1 MRTKTTTIYLFD
13 ELSDEAKQTAIDSNR
28 YTEVE
33 FFDWWGSSF
42 EMFAEAAE
50 LFGLDI
56 RQTRKSFAD
65 GGHRYDPTII
75 FFSGFSSQG
84 DGACF
89 EGHYTYKKGAL
100 KATKQAFPTDS
111 ELLRIVRDLQAI
123 QQRNFYQ
130 LTATAKHRGCYSHSG
145 CMDITVDRADG
156 KAFSG
161 GDEESL
167 KQLFR
172 DFADWIYSHLEKEYD
187 YLTSDESVA
196 ESLRAN
202 EVEFT
207 EDGQTI

>member
-65 GGHRYDPTII
+65 GGHRYDPTIL
-75 FFSGFSSQG
+75 FSGFSSQG

-100 KATKQAFPTDS
+100 KPTKQAFPGDS

-130 LTATAKHRGCYSHSG
+130 LTATAKHRGRYNHSG

-167 KQLFR
+167 KQLMR

-196 ESLRAN
+196 ESLRTD

>member
-13 ELSDEAKQTAIDSNR
+13 ELSDEAKQTAIDSHRSWN
-28 YTEVE
+28 VQD
-33 FFDWWGSSF
+33 FDWWDSSF
-42 EMFAEAAE
+42 ESFADAAD

-56 RQTRKSFAD
+56 RQTRKSLMD
-65 GGHRYDPTII
+65 GTFRHDPTIY
-75 FFSGFSSQG
+75 FSGFSSQG

-89 EGHYTYKKGAL
+89 EGVYSYKKGAL
-100 KATKQAFPTDS
+100 KATKQAFPGDS
-111 ELLRIVRDLQAI
+111 ELLRIVRDLQTL

-130 LTATAKHRGCYSHSG
+130 LTATAKHRGRYNHSG

-167 KQLFR
+167 KQLMR

-196 ESLRAN
+196 ESLRNN

>member
-1 MRTKTTTIYLFD
+1 MRTQTTTVYKFD
-13 ELSDEAKQTAIDSNR
+13 ELSDEAKQTATNSNR
-28 YTEVE
+28 YIGVAFIE
-33 FFDWWGSSF
+33 WWDSSF

-56 RQTRKSFAD
+56 RQTRKSFVG
-65 GGHRYDPTII
+65 GGHRHDPTI

-89 EGHYTYKKGAL
+89 EGYYAYKKGAL
-100 KATKQAFPTDS
+100 KATKQAFPTDY
-111 ELLRIVRDLQAI
+111 ELLRIVLDLQAL

-145 CMDITVDRADG
+145 CMDIIVDRADG
-156 KAFSG
+156 KAFSDD
-161 GDEESL
+161 DEESL
-167 KQLFR
+167 KQLMR
-172 DFADWIYSHLEKEYD
+172 DFADWIYSCLKKEHD
-187 YLTSDESVA
+187 YLHSDEAVA

-207 EDGQTI
+207 EDGKTI

>member
-1 MRTKTTTIYLFD
+1 
-13 ELSDEAKQTAIDSNR
+13 
-28 YTEVE
+28 
-33 FFDWWGSSF
+33 
-42 EMFAEAAE
+42 MFAEAAE

-56 RQTRKSFAD
+56 RQTRKSLMG
-65 GGHRYDPTII
+65 GGHHYDPTI

-100 KATKQAFPTDS
+100 KSTKQAFPTDS
-111 ELLRIVRDLQAI
+111 ELLRIVRDLQAL

-130 LTATAKHRGCYSHSG
+130 LTATVKHRGHYNHSG

-156 KAFSG
+156 KAVSY
-161 GDEESL
+161 DDKESL
-167 KQLFR
+167 EQLMR
-172 DFADWIYSHLEKEYD
+172 DFADWIYSSLEKEYD
-187 YLTSDESVA
+187 YLTSDEAIA

-202 EVEFT
+202 EIEFT

>member
-1 MRTKTTTIYLFD
+1 MRTQTTTIYKFD
-13 ELSDEAKQTAIDSNR
+13 ELSDEAKQTAINNNR
-28 YTEVE
+28 SWSVQDFE
-33 FFDWWGSSF
+33 WWYSSY
-42 EMFAEAAE
+42 ESFAEAAE

-56 RQTRKSFAD
+56 RQTRKSLVG
-65 GGHRYDPTII
+65 GGHRYDPTI
-75 FFSGFSSQG
+75 FFSGFFSQG

-111 ELLRIVRDLQAI
+111 ELLRIVRDLQTL

-130 LTATAKHRGCYSHSG
+130 LTAATKHRGHYNHSG

-196 ESLRAN
+196 ESLHAN

>member
-1 MRTKTTTIYLFD
+1 MRTQTTTIYKFD
-13 ELSDEAKQTAIDSNR
+13 ELSDEAKQTAINNNRSWSVQDFEWWDSS
-28 YTEVE
+28 YE
-33 FFDWWGSSF
+33 S
-42 EMFAEAAE
+42 FAEAAG

-56 RQTRKSFAD
+56 RQTRKSLM
-65 GGHRYDPTII
+65 GGGNCYDPAI

-100 KATKQAFPTDS
+100 KATKQAFPTDYK
-111 ELLRIVRDLQAI
+111 LLRIVRDLQTL

-130 LTATAKHRGCYSHSG
+130 LTATTKHRGRYNHSG

-156 KAFSG
+156 KAVSG

-196 ESLRAN
+196 ESLSAN

>member
-1 MRTKTTTIYLFD
+1 MRTKTTTVYLFD
-13 ELSDEAKQTAIDSNR
+13 ELSDEAKQTAISNNR
-28 YTEVE
+28 SWSVQDFE
-33 FFDWWGSSF
+33 WWDYSY
-42 EMFAEAAE
+42 EAFAEAAE

-56 RQTRKSFAD
+56 RQTRKPLVG
-65 GGHRYDPTII
+65 GGHRYDPTI

-89 EGHYTYKKGAL
+89 EGSYSYKKGAL
-100 KATKQAFPTDS
+100 KATKQAFPGNS

-130 LTATAKHRGCYSHSG
+130 LTAITKHRGIYNHSG
-145 CMDITVDRADG
+145 CMDIAVDRADG

-161 GDEESL
+161 DDEESL
-167 KQLFR
+167 KQLMR
-172 DFADWIYSHLEKEYD
+172 DFADWIYSSLEKEYD
-187 YLTSDESVA
+187 YLTSDEAVA

-207 EDGQTI
+207 EDGQSI

>member
-1 MRTKTTTIYLFD
+1 MRTQTITIYKFD
-13 ELSDEAKQTAIDSNR
+13 ELSDEAKQTAIDGNR
-28 YTEVE
+28 YWNVQD
-33 FFDWWGSSF
+33 FDWWDSSY
-42 EMFAEAAE
+42 EYFAEAAG

-56 RQTRKSFAD
+56 RQTRKSLMD
-65 GGHRYDPTII
+65 GTFRYDPTI

-89 EGHYTYKKGAL
+89 EGEYSYKKGAI
-100 KATKQAFPTDS
+100 KATKQALPTDS
-111 ELLRIVRDLQAI
+111 YLLRLVRDLQAL

-130 LTATAKHRGCYSHSG
+130 LTATVKHRGHYNHSG

-196 ESLRAN
+196 ESLSAN
-202 EVEFT
+202 EIEFT
-207 EDGQTI
+207 EEGQVI

>member
-65 GGHRYDPTII
+65 GGHCYDPTI
-75 FFSGFSSQG
+75 FFSGFSNQG

-89 EGHYTYKKGAL
+89 EG
-100 KATKQAFPTDS
+100 
-111 ELLRIVRDLQAI
+111 V
-123 QQRNFYQ
+123 
-130 LTATAKHRGCYSHSG
+130 
-145 CMDITVDRADG
+145 
-156 KAFSG
+156 
-161 GDEESL
+161 
-167 KQLFR
+167 
-172 DFADWIYSHLEKEYD
+172 
-187 YLTSDESVA
+187 
-196 ESLRAN
+196 
-202 EVEFT
+202 
-207 EDGQTI
+207 

>member
-1 MRTKTTTIYLFD
+1 MKTRTINIYHFD
-13 ELSDEAKQTAIDSNR
+13 DLSDEAKQTAIDSNR

-33 FFDWWGSSF
+33 FFEWWDSSF
-42 EMFAEAAE
+42 DSFAEAAD

-56 RQTRKSFAD
+56 RQTRKSLVG
-65 GGHRYDPTII
+65 GGHRYDPTI

-100 KATKQAFPTDS
+100 KATKQAFPGDS
-111 ELLRIVRDLQAI
+111 ELLCIVRDLQAL

-130 LTATAKHRGCYSHSG
+130 LTASAKHRGHYNHSG
-145 CMDITVDRADG
+145 CMDITVNRADG
-156 KAFSG
+156 KAVRDD
-161 GDEESL
+161 DEESL
-167 KQLFR
+167 THLLR
-172 DFADWIYSHLEKEYD
+172 DFADWIYFSLEKEYD
-187 YLTSDESVA
+187 YLTSDEAVA

>member
-1 MRTKTTTIYLFD
+1 MRTQTTIIYKFD
-13 ELSDEAKQTAIDSNR
+13 ELSDEVKQTAISNNR
-28 YTEVE
+28 SWNVQD
-33 FFDWWGSSF
+33 FDWWDSSY
-42 EMFAEAAE
+42 ESFAEAAY

-56 RQTRKSFAD
+56 RQTRKSLMG
-65 GGHRYDPTII
+65 GGHRYDPTI

-89 EGHYTYKKGAL
+89 EGGYSYKKGAL
-100 KATKQAFPTDS
+100 KATEQAFPADS
-111 ELLRIVRDLQAI
+111 ELLRIVRDLQTL

-130 LTATAKHRGCYSHSG
+130 LTAITKHRGSYNHSG

-161 GDEESL
+161 DDEESL
-167 KQLFR
+167 KQLLR
-172 DFADWIYSHLEKEYD
+172 DFADWIYSRLEDEYD
-187 YLTSDESVA
+187 YLTSDEAVA

-207 EDGQTI
+207 EDGETI

>member
-42 EMFAEAAE
+42 EMFAEAAD

-65 GGHRYDPTII
+65 GGHRYDPTI

-89 EGHYTYKKGAL
+89 EGCYAYKKGAL
-100 KATKQAFPTDS
+100 KAAKQAFPTDS
-111 ELLRIVRDLQAI
+111 ELLRIVRDLQTL

-130 LTATAKHRGCYSHSG
+130 LTATAKHLGIYNHSG
-145 CMDITVDRADG
+145 CMDIAVDRADG

-161 GDEESL
+161 DDEESL
-167 KQLFR
+167 EQLFR
-172 DFADWIYSHLEKEYD
+172 DFADWIYSSLEKEYD
-187 YLTSDESVA
+187 YLTSDEAVA

-202 EVEFT
+202 EIEFT

>member
-1 MRTKTTTIYLFD
+1 MKTRTITIYHFN
-13 ELSDEAKQTAIDSNR
+13 ELSDEAKQTAIESAR
-28 YTEVE
+28 YMDVD
-33 FFDWWGSSF
+33 FFGWWDDSF

-65 GGHRYDPTII
+65 GGHRYDPTI
-75 FFSGFSSQG
+75 FFSGFSNQG

-89 EGHYTYKKGAL
+89 EGVYAYKKGAL
-100 KATKQAFPTDS
+100 KPTKQAFPADS

-130 LTATAKHRGCYSHSG
+130 LTATAKHRGHYNHSG
-145 CMDITVDRADG
+145 CMDVTVDRADG
-156 KAFSG
+156 KAFSDD
-161 GDEESL
+161 DEEGL
-167 KQLFR
+167 KQLLR
-172 DFADWIYSHLEKEYD
+172 DFADWIYSSLEKEYD
-187 YLTSDESVA
+187 YLTSDEAVA
-196 ESLRAN
+196 ESLRTN

>member
-1 MRTKTTTIYLFD
+1 MKTRTINIYHFD
-13 ELSDEAKQTAIDSNR
+13 ELSDEAKQTTINGNR
-28 YTEVE
+28 YMDVE
-33 FFDWWGSSF
+33 FFEWWDSSY
-42 EMFAEAAE
+42 ESFAEAAD

-56 RQTRKSFAD
+56 RQTRKSLMD
-65 GGHRYDPTII
+65 GTFRYDPTI

-89 EGHYTYKKGAL
+89 GGEYSYKKGAL

-111 ELLRIVRDLQAI
+111 ELLRIVRDLQSL

-130 LTATAKHRGCYSHSG
+130 LTAATKHRGSYNHSG

-156 KAFSG
+156 KAFSD
-161 GDEESL
+161 GDEDSL
-167 KQLFR
+167 KQLLR
-172 DFADWIYSHLEKEYD
+172 DFADWIYSNLEKEYD
-187 YLTSDESVA
+187 YLTSDEAVA
-196 ESLRAN
+196 ESLRTN

>member
-1 MRTKTTTIYLFD
+1 MRTQTTTIYKFD
-13 ELSDEAKQTAIDSNR
+13 ELSDEAKQTAIESAR
-28 YTEVE
+28 YMDVD
-33 FFDWWGSSF
+33 FFEWWGSSF

-50 LFGLDI
+50 LFGLDV
-56 RQTRKSFAD
+56 RQTRKYLVG
-65 GGHRYDPTII
+65 GGHRYDPTI

-89 EGHYTYKKGAL
+89 EGSYSYKKGAL
-100 KATKQAFPTDS
+100 KATKQAFPADS

-130 LTATAKHRGCYSHSG
+130 LTATIKHRGQYNHSG

-156 KAFSG
+156 KAFSED
-161 GDEESL
+161 DEESL
-167 KQLFR
+167 KQLMR
-172 DFADWIYSHLEKEYD
+172 DFADWVYSSLEKEYD
-187 YLTSDESVA
+187 YLTSDEAVA

-207 EDGQTI
+207 EDGETI

>member
-1 MRTKTTTIYLFD
+1 MRTQITTIYKFD
-13 ELSDEAKQTAIDSNR
+13 ELSDEAKQTAIDSHRSWNVQDF
-28 YTEVE
+28 E
-33 FFDWWGSSF
+33 WWGSSF
-42 EMFAEAAE
+42 ETFAEAAG

-56 RQTRKSFAD
+56 RQTRKSLM
-65 GGHRYDPTII
+65 GGGYRYDPTI
-75 FFSGFSSQG
+75 FFSGFFSQG

-100 KATKQAFPTDS
+100 KATKRAFPADS
-111 ELLRIVRDLQAI
+111 ELLRIVQDLQSL

-130 LTATAKHRGCYSHSG
+130 LTATAKHRGHYNHSG

-156 KAFSG
+156 KAVSDD
-161 GDEESL
+161 DEENL
-167 KQLFR
+167 KQLMR
-172 DFADWIYSHLEKEYD
+172 DFADWIYSNLEKEYE
-187 YLTSDESVA
+187 YLTSDEAIA